1 MREIQIVDAGE
12 LAAAFAQA
20 DYAVRLDGDTFRLK
34 VGKLAGDMEAYWPA
48 QRYAF
53 ITAWNPAS
61 QPQSDAINQRA
72 DSSLVAQLKAIG
84 ASHQPA
90 WAEDATGD
98 WREIGWL
105 VAGLEPHMLDALAH
119 EFGQAAVL
127 HWEAGQPVRLKMY
140 VQRPTL
146 TPPVA
151 HIDWVE

>member
-12 LAAAFAQA
+12 LAAAHAKA

-34 VGKLAGDMEAYWPA
+34 VGSPAGDMEAYWPA
-48 QRYAF
+48 TRYAF

-61 QPQSDAINQRA
+61 RPTSDTANQSA

-84 ASHQPA
+84 APHQPA

-98 WREIGWL
+98 WREAGWL
-105 VAGLEPHMLDALAH
+105 VAGLDPHMLDAMAH

-127 HWEAGQPVRLKMY
+127 HWEPGRPVRLKMY
-140 VQRPTL
+140 LPRPL
-146 TPPVA
+146 HVPPVP